1 MPFFSIIIPLY
12 NKENYIQEALKSIL
26 YQRFQDFEI
35 IIVNDCSTDKSLEKA
50 QEINSEKIRL
60 VHHEKNKGL
69 SAARNTGI
77 RNAKAQFVV
86 FLDADDVWKPQFLEK
101 IKILVDTFQEVRLFA
116 TSYVEIFPGNLEV
129 YPSVNKSDLKK
140 DEMYLITDFFARNNQ
155 QPLYNHSSLCLNKNI
170 FDIIGYYDENINF
183 SEDVDFN
190 IRANSFSYLAFYNSA
205 EVGYTVF
212 SENQITTSSIKG
224 KKIPDLNKYLDLE
237 KENPVLKKYIDFE
250 RYVLAK
256 HCKLGDNKTEFRR
269 LVQSIDFMNLTFS
282 QRILIRMPKIIL
294 LCIKKVK
301 VFLLL
306 KGWRINSY

>member
-26 YQRFQDFEI
+26 KQRFQDFEI

-50 QEINSEKIRL
+50 EEINSEKIRFI
-60 VHHEKNKGL
+60 HHEKNKGL
-69 SAARNTGI
+69 SASRNTGI

-86 FLDADDVWKPQFLEK
+86 FLDADDSWQPQFLEK
-101 IKILVDTFQEVRLFA
+101 IKILVETFPEVSLFA

-129 YPSVNKSDLKK
+129 HPSVNKSDLKK
-140 DEMYLITDFFARNNQ
+140 NEMYLITDFFARNNQ

-170 FDIIGYYDENINF
+170 FDVIGYYDENINF

-190 IRANSFSYLAFYNSA
+190 IRANSFSHLAFYNSD
-205 EVGYTVF
+205 EVGYTIF
-212 SENQITTSSIKG
+212 SENQITTSNIKG

-256 HCKLGDNKTEFRR
+256 HCKLADNTTEFRR
-269 LVQSIDFMNLTFS
+269 LVQSIDFKNLTFS
-282 QRILIRMPKIIL
+282 QRILIQMPKTIL

-306 KGWRINSY
+306 KGWRITSY

>member
-26 YQRFQDFEI
+26 NQRFQDFEI
-35 IIVNDCSTDKSLEKA
+35 IIVNDCSTDKSLEKVK
-50 QEINSEKIRL
+50 EINSEKIRFIN
-60 VHHEKNKGL
+60 HEKNKGL
-69 SAARNTGI
+69 SATRNTGI

-86 FLDADDVWKPQFLEK
+86 FLDADDSWKPQFLEK
-101 IKILVDTFQEVRLFA
+101 IKILVDTFPEVSLFA

-129 YPSVNKSDLKK
+129 HPSVNKSDLKK

-170 FDIIGYYDENINF
+170 FDVIGYYDENINF

-190 IRANSFSYLAFYNSA
+190 IRANGFSHLAFYNSD
-205 EVGYTVF
+205 EVGYTIF

-256 HCKLGDNKTEFRR
+256 HCKLADNKTEFRR
-269 LVQSIDFMNLTFS
+269 LVQSIDFKNLTFS
-282 QRILIRMPKIIL
+282 QRILIRMPKTIL

-306 KGWRINSY
+306 KGWRVTSY